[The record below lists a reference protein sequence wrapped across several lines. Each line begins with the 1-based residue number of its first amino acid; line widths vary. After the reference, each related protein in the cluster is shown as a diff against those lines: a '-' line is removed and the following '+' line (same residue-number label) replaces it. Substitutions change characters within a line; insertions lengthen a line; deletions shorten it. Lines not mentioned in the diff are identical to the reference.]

1 MAERL
6 IPHNVLTAE
15 EILNTEIILNQT
27 LIDLLIK
34 KNIIT
39 VEEMMNGIKETKK
52 EREIINNNWD
62 SNIR

>member
-6 IPHNVLTAE
+6 IPHNVLTVE

>member
-6 IPHNVLTAE
+6 THHNVMSLE
-15 EILNTEIILNQT
+15 EMLDTEIILNQT

-39 VEEMMNGIKETKK
+39 VEEMLTGIKETQK
-52 EREIINNNWD
+52 ERRILINTRD